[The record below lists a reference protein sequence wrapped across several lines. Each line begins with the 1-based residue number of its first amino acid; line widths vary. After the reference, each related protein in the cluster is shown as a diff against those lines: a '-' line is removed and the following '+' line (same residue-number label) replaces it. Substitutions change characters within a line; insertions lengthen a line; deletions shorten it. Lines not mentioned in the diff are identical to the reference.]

1 MQGLEYYAEGNAT
14 AEPTICAALMRHH
27 KAFFE
32 AISNDNPMLNSSRWG
47 VDRYSDG
54 LVGIQWLTDRG
65 DGCTGVVGWIWDLQ
79 RLLRTRCDQLMA
91 SVDHS
96 WYTAAVT
103 IHCCCHNTLLLSQCT
118 AADGAT
124 PLLLLD
130 TLLPSQYT
138 GCSLHTLQPRHTAA
152 ASPTVV

>member
-103 IHCCCHNTLLLSQCT
+103 IHCCCLSALLLMEQHRYCCLIHCCLLSTLAAASTHCSLGTLLLPH
-118 AADGAT
+118 
-124 PLLLLD
+124 PL
-130 TLLPSQYT
+130 
-138 GCSLHTLQPRHTAA
+138 
-152 ASPTVV
+152 